1 MLVSG
6 HETDSLRSIDGE
18 TIDNVRIKYR
28 YLIHLFNDE
37 IEEFLKTSHFYS
49 SHDTLQESLK
59 HRLVVRKDLQHELD
73 QSLKYT
79 NLVLM
84 HGVSGSGKT

>member
-1 MLVSG
+1 
-6 HETDSLRSIDGE
+6 
-18 TIDNVRIKYR
+18 
-28 YLIHLFNDE
+28 
-37 IEEFLKTSHFYS
+37 LKTSHFYS

-73 QSLKYT
+73 QNLKQT
-79 NLVLM
+79 NLVLL